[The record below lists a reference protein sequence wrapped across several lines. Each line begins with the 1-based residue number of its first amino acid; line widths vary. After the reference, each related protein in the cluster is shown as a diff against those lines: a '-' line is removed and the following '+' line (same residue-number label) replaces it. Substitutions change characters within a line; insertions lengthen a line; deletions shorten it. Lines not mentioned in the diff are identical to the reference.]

1 VYVFPPVA
9 PLSMDATDRLTAT
22 CTMIMCVGIIS
33 HIHESSRQATV
44 DRLRDFN
51 EKLRRSTEAKTL
63 FLSAITHGIHDT
75 HDTHDTQGFAAFH
88 IQVTHIPHIP
98 KRQSCAHR

>member
-9 PLSMDATDRLTAT
+9 PLSMDATDRLTGT
-22 CTMIMCVGIIS
+22 WTMIMCVGIIS

-51 EKLRRSTEAKTL
+51 ERLRRSTEAKTL
-63 FLSAITHGIHDT
+63 FLSAITHGTPHLRHT
-75 HDTHDTQGFAAFH
+75 TQAFQH
-88 IQVTHIPHIP
+88 STLRASGHSHSLHS
-98 KRQSCAHR
+98 KRQSCARR